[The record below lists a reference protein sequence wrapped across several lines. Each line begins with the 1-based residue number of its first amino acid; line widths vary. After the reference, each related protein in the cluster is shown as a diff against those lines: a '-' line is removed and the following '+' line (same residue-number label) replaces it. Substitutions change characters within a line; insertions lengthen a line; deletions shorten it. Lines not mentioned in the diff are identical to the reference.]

1 MEQSSIFSELAKEM
15 ENNRI
20 RKKIAYVAGDSI
32 YSPLGFSTEENM
44 RAIYLGKSAIHRVC
58 DPLIFSK
65 PFNGAKIEKEADFS
79 SIADNGENFTLLEK
93 RIIYSIED
101 AIKSSGLSPELV
113 KCGKTRLIIATT
125 KGNIDLLE
133 GKCDNIDKRAYLGE
147 LALRISRYMGLKQ
160 KPLVV
165 SNACIS
171 GISALITAARLIE
184 YDECDNVIVAG
195 ADLMTKFVVSG
206 FEAFH
211 SISETVCTPYDVKRD
226 GLSLGE
232 AAGTIILT
240 SLRSILADND
250 PIVIEGGS
258 VTNDSN
264 HLSAP
269 SRTGDGLGEAMLTA
283 MAEARISGSSVD
295 FVNAHGTATI
305 YNDEMESRAIHWASL
320 MNVPVQSLKPY
331 WGHTLGASGVIES
344 IASFWQIKNSLLI
357 GTKGFNEAGVPMEIK
372 VSPHHRECALSRCV
386 KSASGFGGCNA
397 AIVFAKESVSNYPGT
412 GREEKWSEV
421 SSFKLTGEV
430 NFDTIIRDHYKEM
443 EMKDIKFFKM
453 DDLSKL
459 GVIATARLLCG
470 FDSLDK
476 YSRFERGFF
485 MANSVSSLESDIK
498 HQRITE
504 KEGDLLASP
513 AVFVYT
519 LPNIVL
525 GESAIR
531 NKFQGE
537 NSFFV
542 ADASDKSEIMGE
554 LLSLAQ
560 KSSLKLV
567 VAGWCEF
574 LNGNF
579 DVDLKLYKRE

>member
-1 MEQSSIFSELAKEM
+1 M
-15 ENNRI
+15 ENKRM
-20 RKKIAYVAGDSI
+20 RKIAVYVAGDSI

-44 RAIYLGKSAIHRVC
+44 RAIYLGKSAIHRVD
-58 DPLIFSK
+58 DPSIFSR
-65 PFNGAKIEKEADFS
+65 PFNGAKIEHEADFS
-79 SIADNGENFTLLEK
+79 SITDKGEDFTLLEK
-93 RIIYSIED
+93 RIIYTIEE
-101 AIKSSGLSPELV
+101 AIKNSDIAPESI
-113 KCGKTRLIIATT
+113 KKGKTRLIIATT
-125 KGNIDLLE
+125 KANIDLLDRS
-133 GKCDNIDKRAYLGE
+133 CDYIDERAYLGE
-147 LALRISRYMGLKQ
+147 FALRINRFLGLVQ
-160 KPLVV
+160 IPLVV

-171 GISALITAARLIE
+171 GISAIITAARLIQ
-184 YDECDNVIVAG
+184 YGECENVIVVG

-211 SISETVCTPYDVKRD
+211 SISETICTPYDIKRD

-232 AAGTIILT
+232 AVGALILT
-240 SLRSILADND
+240 SARSLIADND
-250 PIVIEGGS
+250 PIVIEGGAI
-258 VTNDSN
+258 TNDAN

-269 SRTGDGLGEAMLTA
+269 SRTGDGLGEAMIAA
-283 MAEARISGSSVD
+283 MNEAQISGSCVD
-295 FVNAHGTATI
+295 FVNAHGTATT
-305 YNDEMESRAIHWASL
+305 YNDEMESKAVHWASL
-320 MNVPVQSLKPY
+320 MDVPVQSLKPY

-357 GTKGFNEAGVPMEIK
+357 GTKGFEEAGVPMPIK
-372 VSPHHRECALSRCV
+372 ISPHHRECSLNRCV

-397 AIVFAKESVSNYPGT
+397 AIVFARESVSNYPAMTRG
-412 GREEKWSEV
+412 GEWREV
-421 SSFKLTGEV
+421 SSFILKGDN
-430 NFDTIIRDHYKEM
+430 NFDTIIRNHYKEM

-459 GVIATARLLCG
+459 GVIATARLLAG
-470 FDSLDK
+470 FEQLEEFGK
-476 YSRFERGFF
+476 FERGFF

-498 HQRITE
+498 HQRIIE

-525 GESAIR
+525 GESSIR

-542 ADASDKSEIMGE
+542 TDVSNKSDALKE
-554 LLSLAQ
+554 LLSLAR
-560 KSSLKLV
+560 KSSLKLL